1 LYESYGDHGLGF
13 VDILIGSQW
22 CFCVAETEKEKEEEE
37 EGERGDGVV
46 KCHSLFLSLSL
57 GSL

>member
-46 KCHSLFLSLSL
+46 KCHSLFLSLSF

>member
-37 EGERGDGVV
+37 EGERGEGVV